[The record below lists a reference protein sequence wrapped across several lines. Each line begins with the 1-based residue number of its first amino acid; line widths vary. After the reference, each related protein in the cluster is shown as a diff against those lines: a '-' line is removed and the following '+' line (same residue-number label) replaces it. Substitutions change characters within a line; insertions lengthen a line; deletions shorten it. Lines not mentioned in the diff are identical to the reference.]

1 MRSSDQGNRRGTG
14 RPAPR
19 RAAPPRPAQRP
30 EGPDHR
36 RSTVAAEAARIIQ
49 EEGLTDFRGAKTKAA
64 QRLGLGRNAPLP
76 DNAEIEAALAERTR
90 IFHSDTQPELLASLR
105 HAAFEVM
112 RGLAAFHPR
121 LVGDV
126 LSGNATPYS
135 SVELHLFSDTA
146 EAIGS
151 ALEGLGIG
159 YRDLS
164 RRLRLRRDEVE
175 AFPGYR
181 FAAHNHEFSSA
192 VFPLRLRGHAPLSP
206 VDGRPMR
213 RASLKELA
221 EMLEEK
227 GPVGTLSSAKGIDR
241 A

>member
-1 MRSSDQGNRRGTG
+1 M
-14 RPAPR
+14 
-19 RAAPPRPAQRP
+19 
-30 EGPDHR
+30 
-36 RSTVAAEAARIIQ
+36 AAEAARIIQ

-64 QRLGLGRNAPLP
+64 LRLGLGRNAPLP
-76 DNAEIEAALAERTR
+76 DNEEIEAALAERTR
-90 IFHSDTQPELLASLR
+90 IFHSDTQPELLAGLR
-105 HAAFEVM
+105 HAAFELM

-126 LSGNATPYS
+126 LSGNATLYS
-135 SVELHLFSDTA
+135 SVELHLFSDTT

-164 RRLRLRRDEVE
+164 RRHRLRRDAVE

-181 FAAHNHEFSSA
+181 FAAHNQEFSST

-206 VDGRPMR
+206 VDGRPMQ
-213 RASLKELA
+213 RASLKELG
-221 EMLEEK
+221 EILK
-227 GPVGTLSSAKGIDR
+227 VQPR
-241 A
+241 